1 MSSTQLKIIFAGLDQ
16 AGKTSIYQ
24 KTIAGIDPSQLTNLR
39 PTRGVERHS
48 TDFIDIE
55 SNIWDL
61 GGQESYREKYLKN
74 PQTFNETKALIFVL
88 DVQDTKRYQ
97 EAYDYFL
104 SIVKIIQNIKPQ
116 PRAYIFFHKCDPEIV
131 KQIRADFFAATRL
144 FRQADTYLENK
155 FVGFATS
162 IFSETVDQAMQRV
175 FWECFPGIDLKP
187 QASTEIIDDRGAL
200 ITDTT
205 TEEEIVTEDP
215 PASIEKT
222 IETDEAV
229 SDIVE
234 RMGSLQSQIMDR
246 LSQAVEKRMEKTD
259 EIIALAVLTTTG
271 DILFGVAKGTA
282 PDNAIPTVSD
292 IIKNVDAD
300 EFFGGLGE
308 LEIEGPGHVPLEEF
322 DLHFAELSKEQA
334 IVIFCKDGND
344 SATLED
350 ANGVVKLMRQALSV
364 VPRSAKSLSRSELAE
379 DLKSRI
385 TKIRG
390 SK

>member
-24 KTIAGIDPSQLTNLR
+24 KTIAGIDPSQLKNLR

-131 KQIRADFFAATRL
+131 KKIRADFFAATRL
-144 FRQADTYLENK
+144 FRQADTFLENK

-187 QASTEIIDDRGAL
+187 QSSLEIIDDRGAL

-205 TEEEIVTEDP
+205 TEEEVV
-215 PASIEKT
+215 A
-222 IETDEAV
+222 DEAPKIEDKIAEDEV
-229 SDIVE
+229 ASEIVE

-246 LSQAVEKRMEKTD
+246 LSQAVEKRMNKTD
-259 EIIALAVLTTTG
+259 DIIALAVLSTKG
-271 DILFGVAKGTA
+271 DILFGVSKGTA
-282 PDNAIPTVSD
+282 PENAIPTVSD

-322 DLHFAELSKEQA
+322 DLHFAELSEEQA

-344 SATLED
+344 SATLEE
-350 ANGVVKLMRQALSV
+350 ANGVVKLMRQALAV
-364 VPRSAKSLSRSELAE
+364 VPRSAKSLSRSELAD

-385 TKIRG
+385 SKIRG
-390 SK
+390 T